1 MSEIGNYFLRNDRK
15 HAELRVKTSSNSNL
29 SSLLTSS
36 RTDFSSSGKKYYT
49 VNSNKYET
57 STTLYNTNGYTLNG
71 VDTRP
76 ELQSNQ
82 YTITLNSSANN
93 VWPASCTATS

>member
-36 RTDFSSSGKKYYT
+36 RTDYTNSGKKYYT

-57 STTLYNTNGYTLNG
+57 STTLYNTNL
-71 VDTRP
+71 
-76 ELQSNQ
+76 S
-82 YTITLNSSANN
+82 IS
-93 VWPASCTATS
+93 